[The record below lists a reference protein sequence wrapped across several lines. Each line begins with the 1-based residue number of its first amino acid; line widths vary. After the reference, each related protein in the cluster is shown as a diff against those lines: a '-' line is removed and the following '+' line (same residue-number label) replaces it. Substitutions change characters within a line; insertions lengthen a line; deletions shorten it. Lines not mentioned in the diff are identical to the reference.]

1 VRTKRTLFLPN
12 GGLSMD
18 EKKPSTSTNSP
29 PPVPAHSSTPPPP
42 ASPLPGKPFLSRRR
56 FLQGAVAASVVLA
69 AASVG
74 ASGQILGPL
83 IPSSSTSEEII
94 DWTTLD
100 NRYKDVKGK
109 AGEFQPINYSEFFY
123 YPYDSS
129 VSPYYKN
136 VIATLPDPLVNP
148 NPAYSSDPI
157 LKHVVAFNVTC
168 VHLRCLVNPG
178 YAGNPGSGEF
188 RLQCPCHGSQYRL
201 TDGVPVAGPAYDLG
215 LNPLP
220 EVHLSVDANGKI
232 SAIGKLNGEPGIGR
246 TQYQ

>member
-1 VRTKRTLFLPN
+1 ML
-12 GGLSMD
+12 MD
-18 EKKPSTSTNSP
+18 DKKPSASTTTTP
-29 PPVPAHSSTPPPP
+29 PPSSTPPPASTQP
-42 ASPLPGKPFLSRRR
+42 ASTPASAVRIKNPLISRRR

-136 VIATLPDPLVNP
+136 VIARLPDPLVNP
-148 NPAYSSDPI
+148 NPSYSSDPI

-220 EVHLSVDANGKI
+220 KVQLSVDANGKI

-246 TQYQ
+246 TQ

>member
-1 VRTKRTLFLPN
+1 
-12 GGLSMD
+12 MD
-18 EKKPSTSTNSP
+18 EKKPSTSTNSTSP
-29 PPVPAHSSTPPPP
+29 PSTQPAASQPPTSAPP
-42 ASPLPGKPFLSRRR
+42 AKRPLISRRR
-56 FLQGAVAASVVLA
+56 FLQGALAASAVLA

-83 IPSSSTSEEII
+83 IPTSATSQDII
-94 DWTTLD
+94 DWKTLD
-100 NRYKDVKGK
+100 SQYQAVKSSSSLY
-109 AGEFQPINYSEFFY
+109 QPINYSEFFY

-136 VIATLPDPLVNP
+136 VIARLPDPLKNP
-148 NPAYSSDPI
+148 LYPTDPI
-157 LKHVVAFNVTC
+157 LSHVAAFNVTC

-201 TDGVPVAGPAYDLG
+201 IDGVPVAGPAYDLG

-220 EVHLSVDANGKI
+220 EVQLSVDANGKI
-232 SAIGKLNGEPGIGR
+232 SAIGKLIGEPGIGR
-246 TQYQ
+246 TQ